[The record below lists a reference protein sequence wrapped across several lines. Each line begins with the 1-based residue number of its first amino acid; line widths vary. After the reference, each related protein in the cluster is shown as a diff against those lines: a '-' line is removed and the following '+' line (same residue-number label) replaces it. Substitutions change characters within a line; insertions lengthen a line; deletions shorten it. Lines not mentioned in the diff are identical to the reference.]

1 MFLYRFR
8 PPNQCSLIV
17 VAQELCCVY
26 LFGTIPHA
34 VIMIKVNIFLQLE
47 PPQWH
52 RVVLKVLRGRS
63 PYSICLASF

>member
-1 MFLYRFR
+1 MQPHRG
-8 PPNQCSLIV
+8 CTGV
-17 VAQELCCVY
+17 VLCY

>member
-1 MFLYRFR
+1 MQPHRG
-8 PPNQCSLIV
+8 CAGV
-17 VAQELCCVY
+17 VLCY